1 MRYMKQFA
9 IILAVTCLGDFLNY
23 ILPLPIPGRIYGL
36 VIMLPLLVTGVIKI
50 YHVKATA
57 EFLIDIMPM
66 MFIPAAVGLLVAWD
80 DLRPV
85 LIPMI
90 VITFVTTVVVMIVTG
105 RTTQLVMKIRHRTT
119 SRTDEAISKEI
130 AKSRLEDIDE

>member
-9 IILAVTCLGDFLNY
+9 VILAVTCLGDFLNY
-23 ILPLPIPGRIYGL
+23 ILPLPIPGSIYGL
-36 VIMLPLLVTGVIKI
+36 VIMLTLLVTGVIKI

-105 RTTQLVMKIRHRTT
+105 RTTQLVMKIRHRTP
-119 SRTDEAISKEI
+119 SRPDEAISKEI

>member
-9 IILAVTCLGDFLNY
+9 VILAVTCLGDFLNY
-23 ILPLPIPGRIYGL
+23 ILPLPIPGSIYGL
-36 VIMLPLLVTGVIKI
+36 VIMLTLLVTGVIKI

-119 SRTDEAISKEI
+119 SRTDEAISKAI